1 MPPCLRV
8 FIPHG
13 ACCVKRIAWLSDLH
27 LNFLHYDDIEKFLLR
42 VAAARPDAVLVGGDI
57 AESTD
62 LYQYLYQMARVLP
75 VPIYFVLGNHDFY
88 FSSIEKVRDSIRGM
102 TREDPNLV
110 WLGDA
115 KTIELAPQV
124 GLVGHDGWADARAGD
139 YARSMVM
146 MYDYQLI
153 EELATLSKEARWLR
167 LKQLGDEA
175 ADHIRQVLPAAL
187 DHYRQVFVL
196 THVPPWREACWY
208 QGQISNDEWLPH
220 FTCVAMGQ
228 AIEAVASEY
237 LDRQIT
243 VLCGH
248 THSPGIAHPLPNV
261 TVLTAGA
268 EYGAPAIQ
276 QVFELE

>member
-1 MPPCLRV
+1 VR
-8 FIPHG
+8 
-13 ACCVKRIAWLSDLH
+13 RIVWLTDLH
-27 LNFLHYDDIEKFLLR
+27 LNFLHYDDIEKFILR
-42 VAAARPDAVLVGGDI
+42 VAAAKPDVVLLGGDI
-57 AESTD
+57 AEATD
-62 LYQYLYQMARVLP
+62 LFKYLHQMARTLP

-88 FSSIEKVRDSIRGM
+88 FSSIEKVRNEIREL
-102 TREDPNLV
+102 TRETPNLV

-115 KTIELAPQV
+115 NPIELTPKT

-139 YARSMVM
+139 YIRSMVM

-153 EELATLSKEARWLR
+153 EELAALNKEARWLR

-175 ADHIRQVLPAAL
+175 AAHIRRVLPVAL
-187 DHYRQVFVL
+187 ERFPQVFVL

-220 FTCVAMGQ
+220 FTCLAMGE
-228 AIEAVASEY
+228 AIESIARDFP
-237 LDRQIT
+237 DRQLT

-248 THSPGIAHPLPNV
+248 THSAGVAHPLPNV
-261 TVLTAGA
+261 TVLTGGA
-268 EYGAPAIQ
+268 EYGAPDIQ